1 MKKVRVRVCVCCV
14 RVRVCVC
21 VCSIV
26 CMLLAIE
33 KSLYFSVCVWE
44 SRADLVL
51 RCQLACTAPISP
63 RSLAT
68 HSICRQGSWWQ
79 LASSSSASSSSS
91 SYARLHAW
99 RSAHFLT
106 TRRSRASTGETHHRG
121 RNVAGRYFERL
132 HLSLFRSKPR
142 EQSLLPRYS
151 HRKVHL
157 YVYVGAVCV

>member
-1 MKKVRVRVCVCCV
+1 VKKVRVRVCVCCV

-51 RCQLACTAPISP
+51 RCQLACTSPISS

-79 LASSSSASSSSS
+79 LASSSSFSAS

-99 RSAHFLT
+99 RSAHFPT

-132 HLSLFRSKPR
+132 QLSLFRSKPR
-142 EQSLLPRYS
+142 EQSLLPRHS
-151 HRKVHL
+151 LRTVHL
-157 YVYVGAVCV
+157 YVCVGAVCV